1 MLEWSK
7 IEVGKGPESIQLSAI
22 SMTDIVKYQG
32 ASGDF
37 QPIHHDVE
45 FARASGMEQPIAI
58 GMLPASLAANWA
70 ADWAGPDNVRVV
82 RVRWQQPV
90 WPGDELTI
98 QGKVLKKYQDSEG
111 SKIDL
116 EISCTK
122 QDSNLALTGLMT
134 FIAD

>member
-1 MLEWSK
+1 MLNYK
-7 IEVGKGPESIQLSAI
+7 DLTIGQGPSPLPLTPI

-37 QPIHHDVE
+37 QPIHHDLE
-45 FARASGMEQPIAI
+45 FSLAAGMDQPLVI

-70 ADWAGPDNVRVV
+70 ADWAGPENIRMI

-90 WPGDELTI
+90 WPGDQLTLSGHI
-98 QGKVLKKYQDSEG
+98 VAKYQDEEG
-111 SKIDL
+111 KKIDL

-122 QDSNLALTGLMT
+122 ADSNLALTGLIS
-134 FIAD
+134 FIVS